1 MAFRSSRKGLALSLI
16 SLISAGSLTW
26 AHPADNK
33 EAAFSEGLRITPVI
47 GEIASV
53 KILPEDHAHA
63 ASSVLPV
70 VDQEDIRPEDRLLL
84 DAVLRWMP
92 PLCRN
97 QLRHL
102 VVRYD
107 PKAERGQATSSA
119 ILLRGGMTKQETAAV
134 LIHECGHV
142 IDLGAYQG
150 TMSSGESRFPDGD
163 TPTYNDDPSV
173 EFYKISWQN
182 SLMRKGS
189 ARKNDFVSGYA
200 MKDPWEDIGESIVYF
215 ALHQE
220 EFVERAKTNEALA
233 QKLAWVE
240 AYVFGPSFQV
250 AESGAWDGEIVW
262 DVTKMEHNLVF

>member
-1 MAFRSSRKGLALSLI
+1 MTFSPSRKGVALSLI
-16 SLISAGSLTW
+16 SLISAGSL
-26 AHPADNK
+26 ACLPPFNNQE
-33 EAAFSEGLRITPVI
+33 EALSAELRISPVLR
-47 GEIASV
+47 EIASV
-53 KILPEDHAHA
+53 KILPEGNAHA
-63 ASSVLPV
+63 ASSLLPV
-70 VDQEDIRPEDRLLL
+70 VDQEDIEPNDRLLL
-84 DAVLRWMP
+84 DKVLRWMP

-97 QLRHL
+97 QLKHL

-119 ILLRGGMTKQETAAV
+119 ILLRGGMSKQETSAV

-142 IDLGAYQG
+142 IDLGAYEG
-150 TMSSGESRFPDGD
+150 TEQAGESRFPDGD

-189 ARKNDFVSGYA
+189 AGKSDFVSGYA
-200 MKDPWEDIGESIVYF
+200 MKDPWEDMGESIVYF

-220 EFVERAKTNEALA
+220 EFVERAKENEALA

-240 AYVFGPSFQV
+240 TYVFGPEFKT
-250 AESGAWDGEIVW
+250 AESGSWDGKIVW
-262 DVTKMEHNLVF
+262 DVTKMEHTLIP